1 MPRREGAGPAA
12 VTPPEVAGRPG
23 PLEGLGRV
31 SSTGRESP
39 SLLISNQN
47 SWAPFQAQNIYWA
60 LIKGESLGAAHW
72 DGRLF
77 LP

>member
-1 MPRREGAGPAA
+1 MSLQE
-12 VTPPEVAGRPG
+12 
-23 PLEGLGRV
+23 
-31 SSTGRESP
+31 ESP
-39 SLLISNQN
+39 SLADFKPQN

-60 LIKGESLGAAHW
+60 LIKGESLGAAHQ